1 LTHYLI
7 GGFNPPEKY
16 EFVRLDHHPNFGGK
30 VGKCSKPPTSHAY
43 IYIAYYIYITYG
55 FEPVSSSFGAGSLGH
70 GGELNNVDQI
80 EAVVC

>member
-1 LTHYLI
+1 MSSSDWIIIPTL
-7 GGFNPPEKY
+7 GEKL
-16 EFVRLDHHPNFGGK
+16 ENVPNHQP
-30 VGKCSKPPTSHAY
+30 VMHIY

-70 GGELNNVDQI
+70 GGEQNNVDQI